1 MGAIRRD
8 SESES
13 SKIEAATAITAI
25 PTMPHPTHLI
35 YLPPTGAERYAQSE
49 EVVQIIIELSAQ
61 LWHAQVSQQPQL
73 HIRYT
78 VVHPKVAYERVRPPC
93 QVQSRLPGQYR
104 VLHITR
110 QVLTRRFGI
119 CRPLLTIVDSFLS

>member
-78 VVHPKVAYERVRPPC
+78 VHLGYIN
-93 QVQSRLPGQYR
+93 L
-104 VLHITR
+104 VLI
-110 QVLTRRFGI
+110 LI
-119 CRPLLTIVDSFLS
+119 STIVLLLQYSVFYWFLN